1 MKSFFKSFFASLL
14 AILVVVLIIVTIVA
28 TKSQQ
33 TTKIEDH
40 SWLVIDLYGDI
51 LEYSPPAGV
60 MSEIVGGKPETLQRI
75 LSSLEKVRVDD
86 RIEGVIIKMSA
97 NNGAGRGMKEEI
109 RGAIEKVQESGKKV
123 YGYSDSMDRSLYY
136 LASACDSIYMP
147 PTGYISFL
155 GIAVTTEHLLGTL
168 EKLGIKPNIHKIKD
182 YKSAAE
188 MIVSK
193 KMSPEARKNKEWII
207 DDLWDVFCE
216 TLESDRGL
224 SEEKIIEAMEHA
236 LFLPADAVEFGLIDG
251 LKYWD
256 EIEGMLKGEKD
267 EKLKTVGQSRYA
279 EEDPE
284 KLGLKGDK
292 KIAVIHAQG
301 TIGGRKNRIDPM
313 LGVMMGHESIVAEF
327 KKAQQ
332 DDDVAAI
339 VFRVDSGGGES
350 LASDMIGHQVEVTS
364 KVKPVIVSMVDVA
377 ASGGYSISYRSTK
390 MIADKMT
397 ITGSIGSISGKMN
410 ISGFN
415 DKLGISHD
423 FVTKGPNGLFYSPYK
438 DFSDQQWEIFKA
450 DHWAGFNEWMQSVA
464 DHRGMTFGEVEKLAH
479 GRVWTGRQAVENGL
493 IDEIG
498 GLDRAIEL
506 ACAEAGLPEDEKVS
520 IVHLPETKGFL
531 EELMSGGSFTTVAE
545 YVIYR
550 YIRDD
555 LSDTWNTMTMGTQQ
569 KVDRFF
575 IN

>member
-1 MKSFFKSFFASLL
+1 MKSFLKSFFASLL
-14 AILVVVLIIVTIVA
+14 AILVVVLLIVTIVA
-28 TKSQQ
+28 SKSKQA
-33 TTKIEDH
+33 TKIEDH

-51 LEYSPPAGV
+51 LEYSPPGGV

-75 LSSLEKVRVDD
+75 LSNLEKVCVDD
-86 RIEGVIIKMSA
+86 RIEGVILKMSA
-97 NNGAGRGMKEEI
+97 TNGAGRAMKEEI
-109 RGAIEKVQESGKKV
+109 RGAIEKVQASGRKV
-123 YGYSDSMDRSLYY
+123 YGFSDSMDRSLYY

-147 PTGYISFL
+147 PTGYMSFT
-155 GIAVTTEHLLGTL
+155 GYSITTEHLLGTL
-168 EKLGIKPNIHKIKD
+168 EKLGINPNIHKIKD

-193 KMSPEARKNKEWII
+193 KMSPAARENKEWM
-207 DDLWDVFCE
+207 LEEFWEMFCE
-216 TLESDRGL
+216 AIESDRGI
-224 SEEKIIEAMEHA
+224 SEDKIIEAMEHA
-236 LFLPADAVEFGLIDG
+236 LFRPVEAVEFGLIDG

-256 EIEGMLKGEKD
+256 EIEGMLKSDGDKE
-267 EKLKTVGQSRYA
+267 LKTVGQSRYA
-279 EEDPE
+279 DEDPE

-301 TIGGRKNRIDPM
+301 FIGGRKNRVDPM

-327 KKAQQ
+327 KKVQR

-350 LASDMIGHQVEVTS
+350 LTSDMIGHQVEATS

-377 ASGGYSISYRSTK
+377 ASGGYSISYKATK
-390 MIADKMT
+390 IVADKMT

-410 ISGFN
+410 VSGLY
-415 DKLGISHD
+415 DKLGVSHD
-423 FVTKGPNGLFYSPYK
+423 FVTKGPSGLFYSPYK
-438 DFSDQQWEIFKA
+438 DFSDEEWEIFKA
-450 DHWAGFNEWMQSVA
+450 DHWAGFNEWLQSVA
-464 DHRGMTFGEVEKLAH
+464 DHRGMSFGEAEKLAH

-493 IDEIG
+493 IDEVG

-506 ACAEAGLPEDEKVS
+506 AAAEAGLPKEKKVS
-520 IVHLPETKGFL
+520 IVHLPEKTGIL
-531 EELMSGGSFTTVAE
+531 EELLSSGSFTTVAE

-555 LSDTWNTMTMGTQQ
+555 LSDTWNMLTVGKQN
-569 KVDRFF
+569 KIDEFF